1 MDDVVTVKVV
11 AVCTVLAMALCGTV
25 YILVRVVL
33 YKSDPTLRCI
43 YRSILISNLL
53 AMFTSFPNLLVGTI
67 SGTWTLGNTACQL
80 VGLTNLVLTSGATWI
95 MAIAA
100 VERYFRFLLASDHP
114 STFSQKN
121 VNILVAGI
129 YVLIVLVATGPLYGL
144 GEYSNF
150 RGHVTLTV
158 MANSTIQNISYADKM
173 ADERF
178 HMSLLHQATVIG
190 KIPDSIPWFVKHLEQ
205 DYGMTTSRYMWI
217 DRGLQFLLRA
227 WTERHACAFLKAY
240 QTDEL
245 RSFLSRRLWQKEL
258 LWSARME
265 HLEFVAHMDQDQYRK
280 YVDIYVPSQSL
291 GQCTVDFT
299 SPHVHAT
306 VWSGYQL
313 VINTLLPLALS
324 LIVYVILYMR
334 NPYTMSA
341 FDKNLSQED
350 YSSLRVFCTS
360 SMTSCFF
367 TVIYFGVTL
376 ANAEGSYIS
385 PEANF
390 AVTFAYYSS
399 NLAICVCV
407 CCYDNL
413 CLAGLKASCQ
423 QCWLYSRDSI
433 SNEISDIKLRQR
445 ALPSMSHPS
454 KVRFGQIHL

>member
-1 MDDVVTVKVV
+1 MDVGVTVKV
-11 AVCTVLAMALCGTV
+11 TVISIGLQVFVILGLVTAARLCVFRNKTITGSLLRLS
-25 YILVRVVL
+25 LVM
-33 YKSDPTLRCI
+33 
-43 YRSILISNLL
+43 NLL
-53 AMFTSFPNLLVGTI
+53 SGTTNLVWLLVGTI
-67 SGTWTLGNTACQL
+67 QGTWTLGNTACQL

-280 YVDIYVPSQSL
+280 YVDIYVPSQSEPW
-291 GQCTVDFT
+291 TMY
-299 SPHVHAT
+299 
-306 VWSGYQL
+306 SGFYVTPCACHGL
-313 VINTLLPLALS
+313 VRLS
-324 LIVYVILYMR
+324 
-334 NPYTMSA
+334 TGH
-341 FDKNLSQED
+341 Q
-350 YSSLRVFCTS
+350 
-360 SMTSCFF
+360 
-367 TVIYFGVTL
+367 
-376 ANAEGSYIS
+376 
-385 PEANF
+385 
-390 AVTFAYYSS
+390 
-399 NLAICVCV
+399 
-407 CCYDNL
+407 
-413 CLAGLKASCQ
+413 
-423 QCWLYSRDSI
+423 
-433 SNEISDIKLRQR
+433 
-445 ALPSMSHPS
+445 HPS
-454 KVRFGQIHL
+454 APGPITHRVRDIVHEKSIHHVRV